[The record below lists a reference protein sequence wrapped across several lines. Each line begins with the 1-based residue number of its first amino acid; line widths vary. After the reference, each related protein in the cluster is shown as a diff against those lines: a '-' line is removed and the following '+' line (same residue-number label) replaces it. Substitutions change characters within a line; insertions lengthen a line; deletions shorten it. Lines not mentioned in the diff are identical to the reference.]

1 MADLPNIDDKIDP
14 QLQAYYDQLAALT
27 AAALAGNIDERDFI
41 EQMERVVLA
50 ALLLA
55 YLLGGGTAAT
65 AETDDK
71 YQERVGQNLN
81 SIVVLAND
89 IYSGKYVANDKQTA
103 DEAAAKLDSRL
114 GLWVFGL
121 AAVYDLGKNQQ
132 PSVTIIDGE
141 LVEYTETWRLGRT
154 ERHCKTCFALNGVTL
169 TPEEWARLGI
179 EPRSPDLECGGWR
192 CDCGRYPEGRP
203 SDGLANVARLL
214 GV

>member
-27 AAALAGNIDERDFI
+27 AAAQAGNIDERDFI
-41 EQMERVVLA
+41 EQMERVVLT
-50 ALLLA
+50 ALMLA
-55 YLLGGGTAAT
+55 YLLGGGTVAT

-71 YQERVGQNLN
+71 FQERIEQNRN
-81 SIVVLAND
+81 SIAVLAND
-89 IYSGKYVANDKQTA
+89 IYSGKYTANDKQTA

-114 GLWVFGL
+114 GLWVIGV

-132 PSVTIIDGE
+132 PDTIIVDGE
-141 LVEYTETWRLGRT
+141 VVEYTETWRVGPT
-154 ERHCKTCFALNGVTL
+154 EHCVTCLALEGVSL
-169 TPEEWARLGI
+169 TPSEWASLGL
-179 EPRSPDLECGGWR
+179 EPRSPDLKCGGWN
-192 CDCGRYPEGRP
+192 CKCGRYPEGRP